1 MVRRIVR
8 GILKVIDQVYGFF
21 LLLVRMPL
29 EPRRPNPSKAA
40 ARHVREASHVAR
52 SGTAFTGTSAT
63 DSVFGKEL
71 AAGHK
76 QHVYGDPMS
85 ERPVV
90 GYGGRA
96 PKHRRKPSG
105 LVTLLLVLA
114 LVIVVVGLLQAIG
127 RPSGWWFL

>member
-1 MVRRIVR
+1 MVRRIVQ
-8 GILKVIDQVYGFF
+8 GILRVIDQIHGFF
-21 LLLVRMPL
+21 LLLVRMPR

-40 ARHVREASHVAR
+40 AKSVREASHVAR

-76 QHVYGDPMS
+76 QEVYGDPMS
-85 ERPVV
+85 ERPIV

-96 PKHRRKPSG
+96 PKHRRPSG
-105 LVTLLLVLA
+105 VVTLLLVLA
-114 LVIVVVGLLQAIG
+114 LLIVVVGLLQG
-127 RPSGWWFL
+127 LGSPSWW